1 MNVLFATS
9 EAYPLAKTGGL
20 GDVSGQLPRSL
31 QAQGARLR
39 IIMPGYRGVLDKAP
53 ARKTITRLQIAGYS
67 VDVHETILPGSRV
80 KVWVVDCP
88 ELYDRD
94 GGPYQDNAGNDW
106 PDNGQRFAIF
116 DKTVCEIALGRAG
129 IDWPVDIVH
138 CHDWQ
143 TGLIPALLKLEPQ
156 SPATLFTIH
165 NLAYQGLFPYQAFL
179 DLGLPSHYWS
189 HLALE
194 FHGQLSFIKG
204 GLVFADRINTVSPHY
219 AEEIKTPAFG
229 CGLDGLLR
237 YRASAL
243 TGILN
248 GIDPREW
255 NPSTDPHLSENYNR
269 RNIPSKVLN
278 KPALQ
283 SLFKLPADPES
294 PAISMVSR
302 LTHQKG
308 VDVIVDALPELFKLP
323 LQLLILGTGDRRLEQ
338 KLQSAAADQPDRLGV
353 KIAYNE
359 SWAHLLIGGSDMFI
373 MPSRF
378 EPCGLTQLY
387 SLRYGTVPI
396 VRNVGGLADTVIDAT
411 PATLDQST
419 ATGVII
425 ADDSPAALIAA
436 VQKGLA
442 LYHNNPV
449 WQKLQLNGMRQE
461 FSWAASAREYL
472 KLYRELIVRT

>member
-31 QAQGARLR
+31 QAQGARIRL
-39 IIMPGYRGVLDKAP
+39 ITPGYRGVLDNVS
-53 ARKTITRLQIAGYS
+53 KTTVIADLLIDDYAIEI
-67 VDVHETILPGSRV
+67 HESTLPGSRV
-80 KVWVVDCP
+80 KVWVVVCP

-94 GGPYQDNAGNDW
+94 GGPYQDASGDDW
-106 PDNGQRFAIF
+106 PDNAQRFAIF
-116 DKTVCEIALGRAG
+116 DKAVCEIAQGRTG
-129 IDWPVDIVH
+129 ITWPVDIVH

-143 TGLIPALLKLEPQ
+143 TGLIPALLKQEPQ
-156 SPATLFTIH
+156 YPATLFTIH
-165 NLAYQGLFPYQAFL
+165 NLAYQGLFPYQTFL
-179 DLGLPSHYWS
+179 DLGLPDAYWS
-189 HLALE
+189 HEALE
-194 FHGQLSFIKG
+194 FHGQMSFMKG

-219 AEEIKTPAFG
+219 AEEIKSREFG
-229 CGLDGLLR
+229 CGLEGLLQH
-237 YRASAL
+237 RASAL

-255 NPSTDPHLSENYNR
+255 NPSTDPHLKATYTKRSL
-269 RNIPSKVLN
+269 SDKALN
-278 KPALQ
+278 KQPLQ
-283 SLFKLPADPES
+283 YLFDLPQDPDCLVV
-294 PAISMVSR
+294 SMVSR

-308 VDVIVDALPELFKLP
+308 VDVIVDALAELLDLP
-323 LQLLILGTGDRRLEQ
+323 LQLMILGTGDRRLEQ
-338 KLQSAAADQPDRLGV
+338 GLQSAASAHPTRLGV

-359 SWAHLLIGGSDMFI
+359 SWAHLLIGGSDAFM

-411 PATLDQST
+411 PKSLNQAM

-425 ADDSPAALIAA
+425 DDDTPAALVTAIKK
-436 VQKGLA
+436 VIA
-442 LYHNNPV
+442 LYQDKPV

-472 KLYRELIVRT
+472 QLYRELI